1 MPTINL
7 AYIAE
12 LLVKYLRKGAY
23 FLLLASFWSA
33 ITLMWTSFVTA
44 FFYFYEKI
52 QIVIDMMSGG
62 GNGAGADLVQM
73 MFGVLNCIGFLDAFT
88 YSKPALVSAVTF
100 LLGRI
105 LFNVSLSATRY
116 FLDSIKPLVN

>member
-1 MPTINL
+1 MPTLNL

-12 LLVKYLRKGAY
+12 LIVKYLRKGAY
-23 FLLLASFWSA
+23 FLLLASFWAS
-33 ITLMWTSFVTA
+33 ISLMWTSFVTA

-52 QIVIDMMSGG
+52 QIVIDMMGGSGS
-62 GNGAGADLVQM
+62 GASADLVQM
-73 MFGVLNCIGFLDAFT
+73 MFGVLNCIGFIDAFT
-88 YSKPALVSAVTF
+88 YSKPALISAITF

-105 LFNVSLSATRY
+105 LFNVTLSATRH